1 MSQTINAVGPVV
13 SNDEAWLYEFLEM
26 EYISPKAFDD
36 AMAIGEDLVINI
48 NSGGGDVFS
57 GEEIYTKLCMYDQK
71 VTINI
76 VGLAASA
83 ASLIAMAGDQVNI
96 STAGQIMIHNVS
108 SIQNGDY
115 HDMEKATDMLKKA
128 NVSLANAYTK
138 KTGKSQEE
146 ILKAMDI
153 ETWLTAEDAIAEGFA
168 DQVIGEEQKEIQLVA
183 SATTVLPKNAIQK
196 IAQLK
201 AENDQLRNA
210 GPIVKV
216 KVDDRLGDLIEEKM
230 NKIINK
236 QRSEKPKSNL
246 GFSDF
251 VF

>member
-57 GEEIYTKLCMYDQK
+57 GEEIYTKLCMYAQK

-115 HDMEKATDMLKKA
+115 HDMEKATDILKKA
-128 NVSLANAYTK
+128 NVSIAKAYAK

-183 SATTVLPKNAIQK
+183 SATPVLPKNAIQK

-201 AENDQLRNA
+201 AENEQLRDS
-210 GPIVKV
+210 GVMVKV
-216 KVDDRLGDLIEEKM
+216 EVDDRLGDLIEEKM
-230 NKIINK
+230 NKIMNK

>member
-1 MSQTINAVGPVV
+1 MTQTINAVGPVI
-13 SNDEAWLYEFLEM
+13 SNDEAGLYEFLEM
-26 EYISPKAFDD
+26 GCISPKKFDD
-36 AMAIGEDLVINI
+36 AMETGEDLVINI
-48 NSGGGDVFS
+48 NSGGGDVFA
-57 GEEIYTKLCMYDQK
+57 GEEIYTKLCMYGNK
-71 VTINI
+71 VTINV

-128 NVSLANAYTK
+128 NVSLANAYAK

-146 ILKAMDI
+146 ILKMMDV
-153 ETWLTAEDAIAEGFA
+153 ETWLTAEDAIVEGFA
-168 DQVIGEEQKEIQLVA
+168 DQVIGEEQEELQLVA
-183 SATTVLPKNAIQK
+183 SATPILPKCAIQK

-201 AENDQLRNA
+201 AENERLRN
-210 GPIVKV
+210 K
-216 KVDDRLGDLIEEKM
+216 EKIM
-230 NKIINK
+230 NK
-236 QRSEKPKSNL
+236 QQSERPENNL
-246 GFSDF
+246 SFSDF

>member
-57 GEEIYTKLCMYDQK
+57 GEEIYTKLCMYAQK

-128 NVSLANAYTK
+128 NVSLANAYAK

-146 ILKAMDI
+146 
-153 ETWLTAEDAIAEGFA
+153 
-168 DQVIGEEQKEIQLVA
+168 
-183 SATTVLPKNAIQK
+183 
-196 IAQLK
+196 
-201 AENDQLRNA
+201 
-210 GPIVKV
+210 
-216 KVDDRLGDLIEEKM
+216 
-230 NKIINK
+230 
-236 QRSEKPKSNL
+236 
-246 GFSDF
+246 
-251 VF
+251 

>member
-71 VTINI
+71 VTINV

-183 SATTVLPKNAIQK
+183 SATPVLPKNAIQK